1 MFDMYGGDSD
11 VEDAYSPTVATQ
23 ASCAM
28 RAAHPATAGKLATAA
43 VEAPASS
50 GGGPSGGA
58 GPEVP
63 ESSGTS
69 SSSVGA
75 GGPSSSTS
83 GRPATSTRDEH
94 IYVDGSESED
104 DLWAAAQGR
113 EAQRK
118 RGPPKVNQATEL
130 AKVMGAVAAAA
141 AKAALSVRING
152 LPNALD
158 APPVA
163 KAAAPP
169 AAPAAPLP
177 KATAK
182 AKASPAAKPKASA
195 SIGVAGNME
204 ATPLPKAGC
213 RAEAATI
220 TELDPGS
227 AVARPDPSSGGSA
240 AAPQAVERSGVPG
253 PSKRAPRGT
262 AGTFAGRRPPKDPA
276 KLKVFFA
283 MKEAY
288 LAQRATAKLEAEA
301 EGAPDTRPSV
311 DQKIYWK
318 HLSEHLKAGK
328 GMGDMQESYK
338 ALGKVPKRRRQTA
351 ASKPKAKAK
360 AKAAKAKAG
369 SKKQDKADKKD
380 AKAAAPKGKAA
391 AQPEHAATPQK
402 KRPAEGIPTPE
413 KATKEDGKSIQA
425 NFVAK
430 ASSSSAKDG
439 AEA

>member
-1 MFDMYGGDSD
+1 
-11 VEDAYSPTVATQ
+11 
-23 ASCAM
+23 
-28 RAAHPATAGKLATAA
+28 
-43 VEAPASS
+43 
-50 GGGPSGGA
+50 
-58 GPEVP
+58 
-63 ESSGTS
+63 
-69 SSSVGA
+69 
-75 GGPSSSTS
+75 
-83 GRPATSTRDEH
+83 
-94 IYVDGSESED
+94 
-104 DLWAAAQGR
+104 
-113 EAQRK
+113 
-118 RGPPKVNQATEL
+118 
-130 AKVMGAVAAAA
+130 
-141 AKAALSVRING
+141 
-152 LPNALD
+152 
-158 APPVA
+158 
-163 KAAAPP
+163 
-169 AAPAAPLP
+169 
-177 KATAK
+177 
-182 AKASPAAKPKASA
+182 
-195 SIGVAGNME
+195 
-204 ATPLPKAGC
+204 
-213 RAEAATI
+213 
-220 TELDPGS
+220 
-227 AVARPDPSSGGSA
+227 
-240 AAPQAVERSGVPG
+240 
-253 PSKRAPRGT
+253 
-262 AGTFAGRRPPKDPA
+262 
-276 KLKVFFA
+276 

-402 KRPAEGIPTPE
+402 KRPAEGISTPE